1 MMVVGVG
8 TNEGVGREEVVGAGA
23 EDRNPLP
30 LPGERSVVGGSV
42 EETKVVIEGEGDG
55 VEGVP
60 DGGQSEVCVCVCVC
74 VCPKQHHDFISKP

>member
-1 MMVVGVG
+1 MVVGVG

-42 EETKVVIEGEGDG
+42 EEMKVVIEGEGEGDG

-60 DGGQSEVCVCVCVC
+60 DGGQSESYSGHTFNG
-74 VCPKQHHDFISKP
+74 KANRH